1 MLFDS
6 KTVPAISDWDKASI
20 SQKAVRF
27 FGRLAALLT
36 GCDNSLT
43 VSSTP
48 VDVGSCGTLDL
59 RDATDLRSQLIPAD

>member
-1 MLFDS
+1 
-6 KTVPAISDWDKASI
+6 
-20 SQKAVRF
+20 
-27 FGRLAALLT
+27 LAALLT